1 MDIDELL
8 NRYFEGETS
17 SEEERELRAFF
28 TSGNVPDRLAVY
40 TPMFTY
46 LEEESRK
53 ERQPD
58 EALIPIDE
66 DILFM
71 LDAVFCLMPCGVSA
85 AETQKD
91 LKIQEVF
98 QRYGKKRNVTMVE
111 LSNEMLETYGM
122 TRYKSITIKDDPEAL
137 RFTRQCLE
145 ADQKGAR
152 KIKEVT
158 DDGGV
163 VSAYYQLKGVE
174 ADINRFVLFK
184 VSKKGVITLVYIEG
198 DLDSD
203 DLITLLFTKKDL

>member
-1 MDIDELL
+1 MKQLKYIWLL
-8 NRYFEGETS
+8 
-17 SEEERELRAFF
+17 LVA
-28 TSGNVPDRLAVY
+28 
-40 TPMFTY
+40 
-46 LEEESRK
+46 
-53 ERQPD
+53 
-58 EALIPIDE
+58 
-66 DILFM
+66 ILWF
-71 LDAVFCLMPCGVSA
+71 LPVGIWA
-85 AETQKD
+85 ADMQKD
-91 LKIQEVF
+91 LKIQDVF
-98 QRYGKKRNVTMVE
+98 TRYGLKRNVTMVE

-122 TRYKSITIKDDPEAL
+122 THYKSITIKEDAEAL

-163 VSAYYQLKGVE
+163 VSAYYQLPGKKP
-174 ADINRFVLFK
+174 DINRFVLFK

>member
-1 MDIDELL
+1 MRRFEYMLWLL
-8 NRYFEGETS
+8 
-17 SEEERELRAFF
+17 
-28 TSGNVPDRLAVY
+28 V
-40 TPMFTY
+40 
-46 LEEESRK
+46 
-53 ERQPD
+53 
-58 EALIPIDE
+58 
-66 DILFM
+66 
-71 LDAVFCLMPCGVSA
+71 AVFCLMPCGVSA

-122 TRYKSITIKDDPEAL
+122 TRYKS
-137 RFTRQCLE
+137 LE

>member
-1 MDIDELL
+1 MRRFEYMLWLL
-8 NRYFEGETS
+8 
-17 SEEERELRAFF
+17 
-28 TSGNVPDRLAVY
+28 V
-40 TPMFTY
+40 
-46 LEEESRK
+46 
-53 ERQPD
+53 
-58 EALIPIDE
+58 
-66 DILFM
+66 
-71 LDAVFCLMPCGVSA
+71 AVFCLMPCSVSA

-122 TRYKSITIKDDPEAL
+122 TRYKSI
-137 RFTRQCLE
+137 TRQCLE

>member
-1 MDIDELL
+1 MKQFKYAFIWLL
-8 NRYFEGETS
+8 S
-17 SEEERELRAFF
+17 
-28 TSGNVPDRLAVY
+28 LA
-40 TPMFTY
+40 
-46 LEEESRK
+46 
-53 ERQPD
+53 
-58 EALIPIDE
+58 
-66 DILFM
+66 
-71 LDAVFCLMPCGVSA
+71 CLLPTVARA

-98 QRYGKKRNVTMVE
+98 RRYGKKKNVTMVE

-122 TRYKSITIKDDPEAL
+122 TRYKSITIKSDPDAL
-137 RFTRQCLE
+137 AFTRRCLE

-163 VSAYYQLKGVE
+163 VSAYYQLPGIE
-174 ADINRFVLFK
+174 EDINRFVLFK
-184 VSKKGVITLVYIEG
+184 VNRKGVITLVYIEG

>member
-1 MDIDELL
+1 MRRFEYMLWLL
-8 NRYFEGETS
+8 
-17 SEEERELRAFF
+17 
-28 TSGNVPDRLAVY
+28 V
-40 TPMFTY
+40 
-46 LEEESRK
+46 
-53 ERQPD
+53 
-58 EALIPIDE
+58 
-66 DILFM
+66 
-71 LDAVFCLMPCGVSA
+71 AVFCLMPCGVSA
-85 AETQKD
+85 AE
-91 LKIQEVF
+91 IQEVF

-184 VSKKGVITLVYIEG
+184 VSKKGVITLG

>member
-1 MDIDELL
+1 MLWLL
-8 NRYFEGETS
+8 
-17 SEEERELRAFF
+17 
-28 TSGNVPDRLAVY
+28 V
-40 TPMFTY
+40 
-46 LEEESRK
+46 
-53 ERQPD
+53 
-58 EALIPIDE
+58 
-66 DILFM
+66 
-71 LDAVFCLMPCGVSA
+71 AVFCLMPCGVSA

-137 RFTRQCLE
+137 RFTRKCLE

>member
-1 MDIDELL
+1 MRRFKYMLWLL
-8 NRYFEGETS
+8 
-17 SEEERELRAFF
+17 
-28 TSGNVPDRLAVY
+28 V
-40 TPMFTY
+40 
-46 LEEESRK
+46 
-53 ERQPD
+53 
-58 EALIPIDE
+58 
-66 DILFM
+66 
-71 LDAVFCLMPCGVSA
+71 AVFFLMPCGVSA

-122 TRYKSITIKDDPEAL
+122 TRYKSIT
-137 RFTRQCLE
+137 
-145 ADQKGAR
+145 
-152 KIKEVT
+152 IKEVT